1 MYHASILDDRLE
13 QRAGSRSAVVI
24 DYNDR
29 PERTAAEND
38 ELFHFE
44 VSILWSLSFHPN
56 IVGLVGY
63 TDEPRTIIVRE
74 CPWDL
79 PRFLAEAPRPMPI
92 AGILRICSDIAQAVN
107 ATHTLG
113 VAHRNIQ
120 SASIYVTPTS
130 DASPPIV
137 QLGHFSLARSEYAPS
152 LLRFGTDRVTLGIRS
167 M

>member
-13 QRAGSRSAVVI
+13 QRAGSRSVFVI
-24 DYNDR
+24 DYIDR
-29 PERTAAEND
+29 PERTTKEND

-56 IVGLVGY
+56 IVGLIGY

-74 CPWDL
+74 YPWDL

-92 AGILRICSDIAQAVN
+92 AGILRLCCDIAQAVN

-120 SASIYVTPTS
+120 SASIYVVPSS
-130 DASPPIV
+130 DSSPPVV
-137 QLGHFSLARSEYAPS
+137 QLGHFSQARSEYVNY
-152 LLRFGTDRVTLGIRS
+152 LLLNCLSQLIHL
-167 M
+167 